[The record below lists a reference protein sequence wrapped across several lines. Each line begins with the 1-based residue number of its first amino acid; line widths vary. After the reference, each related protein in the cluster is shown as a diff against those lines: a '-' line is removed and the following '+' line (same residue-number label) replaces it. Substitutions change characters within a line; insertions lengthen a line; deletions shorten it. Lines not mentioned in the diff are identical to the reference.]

1 MVPKHVMVKED
12 LKKKK
17 KNRLL
22 AKGNCYMGTG
32 AKIEKCG
39 CNLWL
44 CILSDQ
50 PKSQNKGLKKWT

>member
-1 MVPKHVMVKED
+1 
-12 LKKKK
+12 
-17 KNRLL
+17 
-22 AKGNCYMGTG
+22 MGTG